1 MMNIL
6 LFCQSFLCSKKGKQQ
21 HFGRIA
27 WALKH
32 SPVVQDR
39 VLRLVV
45 YRNTVQIYMYLEIT
59 VCGRKPFCNYIVLLD
74 IEFVVFPE

>member
-6 LFCQSFLCSKKGKQQ
+6 LFYQSFLCCKKDKQQ
-21 HFGRIA
+21 HFGRVA

-39 VLRLVV
+39 VLRLVL
-45 YRNTVQIYMYLEIT
+45 YRNTVQS
-59 VCGRKPFCNYIVLLD
+59 F
-74 IEFVVFPE
+74 